1 MIPEEGEEIHIRQR
15 DRVGSK
21 LEKLGKVH
29 LTKKMV
35 REREIFLG
43 VKSKLNSRG
52 SKACSK
58 DFGNLI
64 DVTGNGSVPSGNASM

>member
-1 MIPEEGEEIHIRQR
+1 MIPEEVESPHDKRERAS
-15 DRVGSK
+15 SK

-43 VKSKLNSRG
+43 VKSKLNNRV
-52 SKACSK
+52 SKAASK
-58 DFGNLI
+58 DLGSMNEV
-64 DVTGNGSVPSGNASM
+64 VTGNGTSGNASMQ